1 MAKRYAFISARRGAF
16 GAAVLAAVCAF
27 AGPAFGQLFV
37 NSGYSKTSL
46 PGNVLRAFGLEN

>member
-1 MAKRYAFISARRGAF
+1 MAKRSAFISARRGAF

-37 NSGYSKTSL
+37 NSGYSKISL